1 MIDNTIVYC
10 GSAWYVKFTFIYII
24 DQHWS
29 ILSSYCLIYY
39 IYLICP
45 ATTRETN
52 HWQQI
57 FNQQNGKY
65 LFSVTVFFSSTIM
78 TFQTLQITDLN
89 TNQAATYTA
98 IQEHFGPYFII
109 FLIIQCS
116 YYVISYTLLLTW
128 RLNAILF
135 RCLGFLISYTVIVLL
150 AHKSTWAPFWSPQL
164 IF

>member
-1 MIDNTIVYC
+1 
-10 GSAWYVKFTFIYII
+10 
-24 DQHWS
+24 
-29 ILSSYCLIYY
+29 
-39 IYLICP
+39 
-45 ATTRETN
+45 
-52 HWQQI
+52 
-57 FNQQNGKY
+57 
-65 LFSVTVFFSSTIM
+65 M

-150 AHKSTWAPFWSPQL
+150 AHKSTGTPFGSSVNILVLQHTIITL
-164 IF
+164 VTGNKSFCIMEFYCLSSKSIYFKKGSVSV

>member
-1 MIDNTIVYC
+1 M
-10 GSAWYVKFTFIYII
+10 G
-24 DQHWS
+24 
-29 ILSSYCLIYY
+29 
-39 IYLICP
+39 
-45 ATTRETN
+45 
-52 HWQQI
+52 
-57 FNQQNGKY
+57 QQNRKY

-109 FLIIQCS
+109 
-116 YYVISYTLLLTW
+116 SYTLLLTW

-150 AHKSTWAPFWSPQL
+150 AHKSTWALFWSTQL

>member
-1 MIDNTIVYC
+1 
-10 GSAWYVKFTFIYII
+10 
-24 DQHWS
+24 
-29 ILSSYCLIYY
+29 
-39 IYLICP
+39 
-45 ATTRETN
+45 
-52 HWQQI
+52 
-57 FNQQNGKY
+57 
-65 LFSVTVFFSSTIM
+65 M

-150 AHKSTWAPFWSPQL
+150 AHKSIGTPRSILNILVLQHTIITLVTGNKSFCIMEFYCLSSNP
-164 IF
+164 IYFKKGSVSV